1 MYKMYA
7 TNTQGKNHSS
17 APNIARDNTTP
28 QTMDK
33 CAQDEIFP
41 LLKPYS
47 AMITNAIGMI
57 YSAKGIENMST

>member
-33 CAQDEIFP
+33 CAQDDIFSF
-41 LLKPYS
+41 LKPYS
-47 AMITNAIGMI
+47 AMTTNAIGTK
-57 YSAKGIENMST
+57 YSA